1 MRGEGGAREEEGED
15 HDNVYNNAQR
25 CGERKGERERRKERE
40 KKRGN
45 GASCVRNARTSRSCV
60 PFARENDRFLSLSL
74 IRLITTLL
82 GKLINKLRFARLV
95 VRGTVRT
102 FMRVRTLLSRK

>member
-25 CGERKGERERRKERE
+25 CGERKGGERE
-40 KKRGN
+40 RGN

-60 PFARENDRFLSLSL
+60 LFAYSKMIALCIELVFSLS
-74 IRLITTLL
+74 
-82 GKLINKLRFARLV
+82 F
-95 VRGTVRT
+95 T
-102 FMRVRTLLSRK
+102 FFFFF

>member
-60 PFARENDRFLSLSL
+60 PFENDRFLSLSL